1 MVNLRTQLIER
12 VYGALIL
19 SMNEDHHNSFTYC
32 YYDVALTYGVHLQM
46 DGEVK
51 VLHIDSDDIPY
62 DFCVFKEQLLAF
74 SNPHVVTISG
84 TAHSLKRISESAG
97 VAVFQKIA
105 ASLEITLTL
114 RHTRESKKA
123 DGSQIIRHNIELVMT
138 TWDVNLK
145 PEVTQVYAVSR
156 SRVGADPAVVTAVLD
171 ALGVQVDAQSAS
183 LVDSDVGP

>member
-1 MVNLRTQLIER
+1 
-12 VYGALIL
+12 
-19 SMNEDHHNSFTYC
+19 MNEDHHNSFTYC

-46 DGEVK
+46 DGEAK